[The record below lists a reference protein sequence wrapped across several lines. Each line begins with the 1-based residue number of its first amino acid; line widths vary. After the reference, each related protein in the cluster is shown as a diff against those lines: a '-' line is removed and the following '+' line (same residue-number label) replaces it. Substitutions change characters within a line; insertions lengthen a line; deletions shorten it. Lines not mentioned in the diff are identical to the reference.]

1 MTRSKHDPNSQ
12 PMSAAAAAATASG
25 RRDAVD
31 RVTAGRAWSWPVKLL
46 VSMALLVHFAILA
59 LSYFSNNSL
68 QRSNMA
74 DTVLQSV
81 QPYTIP
87 MGWYVEL
94 APLSFVTGEAYERA
108 MKIEFKKSQT
118 DSQWATFVD
127 SSDSDARWKRL
138 VTLAGALEANEDSDG
153 LGLIAHSI
161 AAKATRQGTPVD
173 QIRFA
178 ATNES
183 GSVVTVYQAKII
195 ALDNKELTIVP
206 ILDPTRSVP
215 VTPSTAK
222 QPGGS

>member
-1 MTRSKHDPNSQ
+1 MTRSKHDPNPQ
-12 PMSAAAAAATASG
+12 PMSAAAAATTSG

-31 RVTAGRAWSWPVKLL
+31 WGTPGRAWAWPVKLL
-46 VSMALLVHFAILA
+46 VSVAVLVHFAILT

-81 QPYTIP
+81 QPYSIP

-118 DSQWATFVD
+118 DSEWATFVD

-183 GSVVTVYQAKII
+183 GAVVTVYQAKII
-195 ALDNKELTIVP
+195 ALDDEDLTIVP